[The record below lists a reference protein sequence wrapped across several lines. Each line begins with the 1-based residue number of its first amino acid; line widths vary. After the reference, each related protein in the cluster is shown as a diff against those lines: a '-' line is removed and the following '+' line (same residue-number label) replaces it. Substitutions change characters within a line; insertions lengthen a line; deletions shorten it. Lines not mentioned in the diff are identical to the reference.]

1 MLRRASPN
9 YNPNM
14 TLPSDQNTL
23 GTISLVARKTLGAFY
38 TRVDVA
44 ELLCSWAISRA
55 SDKVLEPSFGGCGFL
70 EAAASVLSISGH
82 PNPLDN
88 IYGCDI
94 DSEAFLHLAERFPG
108 AEKGTHF
115 LKKDFM
121 ALGHS
126 EFPIR
131 GFDSVV
137 GNPPY
142 IASER
147 FSDAQKESIKNW
159 SLGEH
164 GGILRGKP
172 SLWAY
177 FVIHGATFLRQGGR
191 MAWILPGSFTS
202 SHYAKILH
210 AWLKSKFAR
219 SLAISVA
226 ERLFVSEGT
235 EESTVVLLA
244 EGYLLPSAKG
254 SSVIGWD
261 ECDLS
266 GEIPEAID
274 RWEQQEVNQPA
285 TAGRIASAAAYQ
297 ALARLTT
304 EFRAE
309 PLRHFAD
316 VTIGLVTGDTPF
328 FVRRP
333 SDWARAAVT
342 QMNLSPIAPKS
353 KWVKGVL
360 IDARELKSFLHRDV
374 PCLMLNPRRI
384 TQSVQAMLD
393 AYPEK
398 RIADNATFKKR
409 RHWFHPDDCRV
420 PDLLGVFMTHFNPRA
435 IVNIAGVNCTNSY
448 YRIDLRARS
457 SYRLRSKLIAIS
469 LQTSVAQLTAEL
481 TGRVRGSGALK
492 LEPSEFREL
501 PVFVRDDHAPKDV
514 TFAFSRMNRMLLDGD
529 EDGARSAADTFIFGS
544 DVGAS
549 EALLVIREGI
559 SVARKK
565 RRRSP
570 GSQMDSLDG

>member
-1 MLRRASPN
+1 
-9 YNPNM
+9 
-14 TLPSDQNTL
+14 
-23 GTISLVARKTLGAFY
+23 
-38 TRVDVA
+38 
-44 ELLCSWAISRA
+44 
-55 SDKVLEPSFGGCGFL
+55 
-70 EAAASVLSISGH
+70 VLSSSGN

-108 AEKGTHF
+108 AERGAQF

-147 FSDAQKESIKNW
+147 FSDSQKESLKNW
-159 SLGEH
+159 SQGEC

-177 FVIHGATFLRQGGR
+177 FVIHGATFLRHGGR

-219 SLAISVA
+219 CLAISVA
-226 ERLFVSEGT
+226 ERLFISEGT

-244 EGYLLPSAKG
+244 DGYLLASTKEN
-254 SSVIGWD
+254 SVISWD

-266 GEIPEAID
+266 VEIPEAID
-274 RWEQQEVNQPA
+274 RWEQQEVNQSA
-285 TAGRIASAAAYQ
+285 AVGRIASIAAYQ
-297 ALARLTT
+297 SLARLTT
-304 EFRAE
+304 KFGAK

-333 SDWARAAVT
+333 SAWARAAVT
-342 QMNLSPIAPKS
+342 PVNLSPIAPKS

-360 IDARELKSFLHRDV
+360 IDTQELGSFLHRDV
-374 PCLMLNPRRI
+374 PCLMLNPRQI

-393 AYPEK
+393 AYSAK

-409 RHWFHPDDCRV
+409 RHWFRPDDSRI
-420 PDLLGVFMTHFNPRA
+420 PDLFGVFMTHLNPRA

-448 YRIDLRARS
+448 YRINLRARS

-469 LQTSVAQLTAEL
+469 LQTSVAQLAAEL

-492 LEPSEFREL
+492 LEPSEFKEL
-501 PVFVRDDHAPKDV
+501 PVFVRDGHDPKDV
-514 TFAFSRMNRMLLDGD
+514 TFTFSRMNRMLLNGD
-529 EDGARSAADTFIFGS
+529 EDGARDAADIFVFGP
-544 DVGAS
+544 GAGAN

-559 SVARKK
+559 KVARKK

-570 GSQMDSLDG
+570 GSQMDSLGG